1 MPRRWIIFILA
12 TSHFFLSQFYRTS
25 NAVIAPELI
34 RDLSLDTEGLGLLSA
49 SFFYGFAL
57 TQIPISVLLDK
68 VGPRWMMTVLSLLG
82 ILGAVIFS
90 MADSLGIGLVGRV
103 LLGIGMACN
112 LMGTFKLLT
121 EWFEPLIFAT
131 LIGVVAS
138 IGTFGNM
145 ISATPLAMLVEQMGW
160 RQSFQLIAAINL
172 ILTITLFV
180 VVRDR
185 PSRPSAPTSGAK
197 PTISMQQAY
206 LNLGLLLKNKDYW
219 IISFATFVRYGT
231 FAAFQALWAGP
242 FLIEVMGYSAINAGN
257 LILLMNVGLIIG
269 SPLWGTLSDR
279 VFKTRRSPIV
289 FCLLCL
295 ALVYLILVSI
305 SPGTR
310 PVVMM
315 PIFFAIGLI
324 TSGGLLMYPH
334 IKDLMPT
341 EMAGAAMTSVNFFN
355 MLGPA
360 VFLQGLG
367 ILMQRLYPD
376 ASRGPAAFDAAFW
389 VCTVSLLAVAGLYFF
404 TKEKPSISF

>member
-1 MPRRWIIFILA
+1 
-12 TSHFFLSQFYRTS
+12 
-25 NAVIAPELI
+25 
-34 RDLSLDTEGLGLLSA
+34 
-49 SFFYGFAL
+49 
-57 TQIPISVLLDK
+57 
-68 VGPRWMMTVLSLLG
+68 
-82 ILGAVIFS
+82 
-90 MADSLGIGLVGRV
+90 
-103 LLGIGMACN
+103 
-112 LMGTFKLLT
+112 
-121 EWFEPLIFAT
+121 
-131 LIGVVAS
+131 
-138 IGTFGNM
+138 
-145 ISATPLAMLVEQMGW
+145 
-160 RQSFQLIAAINL
+160 
-172 ILTITLFV
+172 
-180 VVRDR
+180 
-185 PSRPSAPTSGAK
+185 
-197 PTISMQQAY
+197 MQQAY
-206 LNLGLLLKNKDYW
+206 SNLGLLLKNKDYW